1 MSCDP
6 ASNYGWALVLCMAKA
21 LAMRMQAAVLPA
33 CMRNL
38 NAQFSLARPC
48 TAKFDAHIPV
58 FLTSLFLYFPTTQNS
73 LNGRLATALF
83 QIKVKHPSG
92 GLQICGTAASHYG
105 FVVSG
110 YGELPDT
117 LEPYVLAADGFWT
130 GMLTVRVY
138 VMDLGCELAVKV

>member
-1 MSCDP
+1 MSRDP
-6 ASNYGWALVLCMAKA
+6 ASNYGRALVLYLAKA
-21 LAMRMQAAVLPA
+21 LALRMQDAVLPA

-48 TAKFDAHIPV
+48 TAKFDSYLPV

-92 GLQICGTAASHYG
+92 GWQICGTAASQLRFCRQRVWG
-105 FVVSG
+105 
-110 YGELPDT
+110 
-117 LEPYVLAADGFWT
+117 AA
-130 GMLTVRVY
+130 
-138 VMDLGCELAVKV
+138 

>member
-1 MSCDP
+1 MSRDP

-21 LAMRMQAAVLPA
+21 LALRMQAAVLPA

-48 TAKFDAHIPV
+48 TAKFDAHLPV
-58 FLTSLFLYFPTTQNS
+58 FLTSLFLYFPTSQNS

-92 GLQICGTAASHYG
+92 GWQICGTAAALRSAGMVSCLIRWSHTYWLQPSFG
-105 FVVSG
+105 
-110 YGELPDT
+110 
-117 LEPYVLAADGFWT
+117 
-130 GMLTVRVY
+130 
-138 VMDLGCELAVKV
+138 LGC